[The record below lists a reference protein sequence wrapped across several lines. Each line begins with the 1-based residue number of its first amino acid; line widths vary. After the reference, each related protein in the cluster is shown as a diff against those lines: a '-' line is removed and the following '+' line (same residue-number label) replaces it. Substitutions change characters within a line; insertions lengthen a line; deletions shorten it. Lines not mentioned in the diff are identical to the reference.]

1 MLCKSHGV
9 TAVVVEATS
18 DDSFC
23 LSTRCRS
30 TEVAFAIGR
39 QRTNEASALRVRHR
53 KFISRCERPWWL
65 ERNLDLPPLF
75 VNIEYGALLTR
86 ALTLVVKHRSV
97 VRLDPR
103 IVLVLENFV
112 LHLHTVMT

>member
-18 DDSFC
+18 DDCFC
-23 LSTRCRS
+23 LTTRCRS

-39 QRTNEASALRVRHR
+39 QRTDEASALRVRHR
-53 KFISRCERPWWL
+53 KFIGRCECPRWL

-86 ALTLVVKHRSV
+86 TLVVEHRSV